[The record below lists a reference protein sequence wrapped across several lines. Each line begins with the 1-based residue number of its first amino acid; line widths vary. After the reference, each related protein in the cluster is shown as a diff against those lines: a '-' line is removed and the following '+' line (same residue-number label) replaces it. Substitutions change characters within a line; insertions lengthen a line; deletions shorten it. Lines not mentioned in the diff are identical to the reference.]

1 MFIFVQGSIW
11 IQDIVNSV
19 HTCAREYMD
28 SGYSVQ
34 CSYCA
39 REYMDSVYCVQC
51 TYLYKGVYGFRIQ
64 YTVYIFVQGSI
75 WIQDTMY
82 SVHICARDYKE
93 LGYTENICTREYM
106 KL

>member
-1 MFIFVQGSIW
+1 MYIFVQGSIW
-11 IQDIVNSV
+11 IQDIVYSV
-19 HTCAREYMD
+19 HICTREYMD

-34 CSYCA
+34 CSYLC
-39 REYMDSVYCVQC
+39 
-51 TYLYKGVYGFRIQ
+51 KGVYEFRILC
-64 YTVYIFVQGSI
+64 TVYIFVQGSI

-106 KL
+106 EL